1 MKYQGWTNEPTWARA
16 LYIDNDYTA
25 YLKAIS
31 MAKTYCENKELALM
45 LQGEFGIGRTQV
57 NWNELAEH
65 YLVKV
70 KEGC

>member
-1 MKYQGWTNEPTWARA
+1 MNTK
-16 LYIDNDYTA
+16 
-25 YLKAIS
+25 
-31 MAKTYCENKELALM
+31 NKELALM